1 MSENNDY
8 RLAAERGDA
17 PLLPSERLWGF
28 WEFTYANSAL
38 AIATWAFLIG
48 GAIGLFVG
56 PKEGIAAIVIGNI
69 IGVVITALAT
79 CVATGRYG
87 IEQFVFLRSMFGANG
102 SRLVYVLAVVFLT
115 LGWLAVLGLMFGH
128 SIDGLQTLMSGG
140 DPSTPATG
148 GKVIIAACG
157 AILLTWFI
165 VAKGPTS
172 IKFFNMIVAPALL
185 VLMVVMMA
193 LILSERSFA
202 ELMAL
207 PALAPPFDNHTA
219 NFIIAVEVNI
229 AAGMSWW
236 PYLGNLARLTRS
248 ERVATWPNLIGIFGA
263 AVLGE
268 IVGLLA
274 AVALGNSDPT
284 IWMAQIGGV
293 FVGVVA
299 LVFVAFANITSMA
312 NILYTSL
319 IGLRQVGTAGVRANP
334 VGTALLP
341 VLRRAAPA
349 RDLHAR
355 RLRRLLQVPGLDLG
369 AQQRAR
375 RDRHRR
381 LLHPAPAA
389 SRPARPAFAGDTP
402 RLPLLARLQP
412 DRALL
417 PGGRLPRLRRGLQP
431 AVARP
436 RAGLPLPDRL
446 DPVLPG
452 GRPLPPRA
460 HLGLRAAPRLG
471 RLPGPG
477 RPRRVARHLA
487 LTEETMS
494 ANYDYIIVGAGSA
507 GCVLAARL
515 TEDPGTKVLVLEF
528 GGSDRSIFIQM
539 PSAFS
544 IPMNGAKYN
553 WRYHTAPEPGLD
565 GRSVHCPRGKVLGG
579 SSSIN
584 GLVYMR
590 GHAHDFDEW
599 EALGARGWGYRNC
612 LPYFRKSETF
622 AAGGDEYRGG
632 DGPLH
637 VTSGNNMENPL
648 YRAFV
653 EAGDEAGYGK
663 TDDPNGYMQEGF
675 GPMHMTIKNG
685 VRWSTANAY
694 LRPAMSRP
702 NLHVVTR
709 AMTRRVLIEEGRAV
723 GVEYERG
730 GTVETARCSSRG
742 HRRFRRD
749 RLAASAAALRDR
761 CGCRAPG
768 RGRRGRA
775 RPARRR
781 REPAGPFRDLHPV
794 RLQAA
799 DHAERQDG
807 PAEQAQDRPG
817 MDAVPARARRDQPL
831 RVRAASSAP
840 TPR

>member
-102 SRLVYVLAVVFLT
+102 SRLVYILAVVFLT

-185 VLMVVMMA
+185 VLMIVMMA
-193 LILSERSFA
+193 LILSERSFG

-219 NFIIAVEVNI
+219 NFIIAIEVNI

-319 IGLRQVGTAGVRANP
+319 IGLRQVGTASVRANR
-334 VGTALLP
+334 VGA
-341 VLRRAAPA
+341 
-349 RDLHAR
+349 
-355 RLRRLLQVPGLDLG
+355 
-369 AQQRAR
+369 
-375 RDRHRR
+375 
-381 LLHPAPAA
+381 
-389 SRPARPAFAGDTP
+389 
-402 RLPLLARLQP
+402 
-412 DRALL
+412 
-417 PGGRLPRLRRGLQP
+417 
-431 AVARP
+431 
-436 RAGLPLPDRL
+436 PLPSC
-446 DPVLPG
+446 
-452 GRPLPPRA
+452 
-460 HLGLRAAPRLG
+460 
-471 RLPGPG
+471 
-477 RPRRVARHLA
+477 
-487 LTEETMS
+487 S
-494 ANYDYIIVGAGSA
+494 AS
-507 GCVLAARL
+507 C
-515 TEDPGTKVLVLEF
+515 
-528 GGSDRSIFIQM
+528 RS
-539 PSAFS
+539 
-544 IPMNGAKYN
+544 
-553 WRYHTAPEPGLD
+553 
-565 GRSVHCPRGKVLGG
+565 
-579 SSSIN
+579 
-584 GLVYMR
+584 
-590 GHAHDFDEW
+590 
-599 EALGARGWGYRNC
+599 
-612 LPYFRKSETF
+612 
-622 AAGGDEYRGG
+622 
-632 DGPLH
+632 
-637 VTSGNNMENPL
+637 
-648 YRAFV
+648 
-653 EAGDEAGYGK
+653 
-663 TDDPNGYMQEGF
+663 
-675 GPMHMTIKNG
+675 
-685 VRWSTANAY
+685 
-694 LRPAMSRP
+694 
-702 NLHVVTR
+702 
-709 AMTRRVLIEEGRAV
+709 
-723 GVEYERG
+723 
-730 GTVETARCSSRG
+730 CS
-742 HRRFRRD
+742 
-749 RLAASAAALRDR
+749 
-761 CGCRAPG
+761 
-768 RGRRGRA
+768 
-775 RPARRR
+775 
-781 REPAGPFRDLHPV
+781 
-794 RLQAA
+794 
-799 DHAERQDG
+799 
-807 PAEQAQDRPG
+807 
-817 MDAVPARARRDQPL
+817 
-831 RVRAASSAP
+831 
-840 TPR
+840 